1 MTNDS
6 AYFQFLIINDC
17 LLLKKSIK
25 KPFKWKDENLEKKLT
40 EEIKIIDKGTESMAT
55 LLNLKFSLICIL
67 KQCNFI

>member
-1 MTNDS
+1 MENDS
-6 AYFQFLIINDC
+6 EYFQFLIINDY
-17 LLLKKSIK
+17 LLLKQSIEE
-25 KPFKWKDENLEKKLT
+25 PFKWKEENLEKKLT